1 MTREISSEATEV
13 VAGADLP
20 MPTFVLHSVSA
31 TVAAVSINAAS
42 ATVGRSVWGAIAGP
56 ARILGG

>member
-1 MTREISSEATEV
+1 MV
-13 VAGADLP
+13 GADLP
-20 MPTFVLHSVSA
+20 MRTFVLCNVSA
-31 TVAAVSINAAS
+31 TVGAVSINAAS